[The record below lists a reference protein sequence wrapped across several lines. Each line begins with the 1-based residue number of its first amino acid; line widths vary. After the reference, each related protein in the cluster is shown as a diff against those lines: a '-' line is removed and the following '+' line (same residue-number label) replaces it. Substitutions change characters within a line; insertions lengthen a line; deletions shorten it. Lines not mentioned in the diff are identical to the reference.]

1 MHIFFFKWLPYPQS
15 SMEGHV
21 VVAYYVTVSS
31 TCCTFAISPKPH
43 STCMTYT
50 LLPASILQMGR
61 VREINKGGHLL
72 TIYDLSSTG
81 LIALN
86 EFACFILTR
95 L

>member
-1 MHIFFFKWLPYPQS
+1 
-15 SMEGHV
+15 
-21 VVAYYVTVSS
+21 
-31 TCCTFAISPKPH
+31 
-43 STCMTYT
+43 MTYT

-95 L
+95 LWGRHYNYPHFIDEAIEA